1 MNREALPLILAAL
14 IPADHELGMPSAAEI
29 DFAGYATANAAWGEV
44 DVFLDRFA
52 ESGVAPE
59 ALNALDAKD
68 RLEAILALRQKDL
81 RIFSAFLTHI
91 FRAYYSSERV
101 QQQIGSGAVPPFPDG
116 NLLFDDDWS
125 ELEVVFNRGYQLRC
139 V

>member
-1 MNREALPLILAAL
+1 MNRDALPLILAAL

-29 DFAGYATANAAWGEV
+29 DFAGYATTNAAWREV
-44 DVFLDRFA
+44 DAFLGQFP
-52 ESGVAPE
+52 ESGIAP
-59 ALNALDAKD
+59 AAFDVLDAKEC
-68 RLEAILALRQKDL
+68 LEAILDLRQKEV
-81 RIFSAFLTHI
+81 RIFSAFLAHI
-91 FRAYYSSERV
+91 FRAYYSSARV

-125 ELEVVFNRGYQLRC
+125 ELETVFNRGYQLRC